1 MDLAEESYLIIQ
13 GIERVRGRE
22 EAAYFAVPGAHLYTV
37 LHEASNPVARV
48 LLVGP
53 FASERHFSFHPWVR
67 WARYL
72 ASRRIEVLRYDYRG
86 VGEST
91 GEFEEMCFDNWS
103 EDVHLLAEW
112 LEHRSPKLPLIL
124 HGLEIGALLAARAFE
139 SDIGSAL
146 LVWSPPDTANQAM
159 RSGLLRWA
167 GLEQMWE
174 SPENRKSAS
183 EYFKQLEQGSSIE
196 VQGYRWSSRL
206 WRESLQVGKPALLEQ
221 ASSTID
227 DGGRPFKVEK
237 LGKEAAPLVWPH
249 LMYQDVKD
257 LSWLYARTYNWL
269 AGALALPGKEP
280 Q

>member
-1 MDLAEESYLIIQ
+1 VIVQETT
-13 GIERVRGRE
+13 GIRPSED
-22 EAAYFAVPGAHLYTV
+22 AAYFEVPGAHLYTV
-37 LHEASNPVARV
+37 LHQANDPVARV

-72 ASRRIEVLRYDYRG
+72 TGRRIEVLRYDYRG
-86 VGEST
+86 IGEST
-91 GEFEEMCFDNWS
+91 GDFEEMCFDDWS
-103 EDVHLLAEW
+103 EDVRLLAGWFED
-112 LEHRSPKLPLIL
+112 RSPKLPLIL

-139 SDIGSAL
+139 SGIGSAAL
-146 LVWSPPDTANQAM
+146 LWSPPETANQAM
-159 RSGLLRWA
+159 RTSLLRWA

-174 SPENRKSAS
+174 SPENRKPAS
-183 EYFKQLEQGSSIE
+183 EYFRQLEQGSSIE

-206 WRESLQVGKPALLEQ
+206 WHESLEFRKPALFEQ
-221 ASSTID
+221 PSSTL
-227 DGGRPFKVEK
+227 GENGRPFKVEK

-257 LSWLYARTYNWL
+257 LSWLYTRTHDWL
-269 AGALALPGKEP
+269 VGALALPGGEP

>member
-1 MDLAEESYLIIQ
+1 MIVQETTEMRAN
-13 GIERVRGRE
+13 E
-22 EAAYFAVPGAHLYTV
+22 EAAYFEVPGAHLYTV
-37 LHEASNPVARV
+37 VHQASNPVARV

-72 ASRRIEVLRYDYRG
+72 AGRRIEVLRYDYRG
-86 VGEST
+86 IGEST
-91 GEFEEMCFDNWS
+91 GDFEEMCFDNWS
-103 EDVHLLAEW
+103 EDVRLLAGW
-112 LEHRSPKLPLIL
+112 LEDRSPKLPLIL

-139 SDIGSAL
+139 SGIGSAVL
-146 LVWSPPDTANQAM
+146 LWSPPETANQAM
-159 RSGLLRWA
+159 RTNLLRWA

-174 SPENRKSAS
+174 SPENRKPAS

-206 WRESLQVGKPALLEQ
+206 WRESLEFGKPALLEQ
-221 ASSTID
+221 TNSTFNE
-227 DGGRPFKVEK
+227 GGRVFKSEK

-249 LMYQDVKD
+249 LMYQDVKN
-257 LSWLYARTYNWL
+257 LSWLYARTYDWIID
-269 AGALALPGKEP
+269 ALALPCKEP